1 MVNKKSE
8 MENNI
13 FKGTINLPRLL
24 IKTIIL
30 LILIVVISTLIN
42 IDSISK
48 ISFYNL
54 IFNGRVRLPFGENSA
69 QSYNLT
75 LNNLD
80 AMFASHIV
88 SGQEKTDEEF
98 RIIVIGDSS
107 TWGILLRPNETLSA
121 LIETGL
127 PKCNGKKVSTFNLG
141 YPTLSLTKD
150 LMIMEYA
157 MRYNPDLI
165 IWPLTLESFPNDK
178 QIANPLVENNIERI
192 RLINQE
198 FGLASNMTDTID
210 ENKLFIDRSLIGRR
224 KEFADL
230 IRLQFFGFL
239 WSATGIDQSYPIDF
253 PKAKND
259 LENTIEY
266 HGMLPADDLVES
278 LAFSVLDSMV
288 YFAGDIPII
297 FINEPIMIS
306 NGSNSDVRYNFYYP
320 IWAYDTYRRYLG
332 ENMKE
337 RGWKYLDVWNL
348 IPNKEF
354 TNSAIHLSPEGERM
368 YSREMINYLN
378 ETICNEN

>member
-1 MVNKKSE
+1 

-259 LENTIEY
+259 LENTLDF
-266 HGMLPADDLVES
+266 HGMLPTDDLVEN
-278 LAFSVLDSMV
+278 LALTVLDSMV
-288 YFAGDIPII
+288 YIAGDIPII